1 MSVNWALAVGAVF
14 VASMGTIAGACKR
27 PRAKETSATP
37 NNNSVPDNAVGV
49 NSPKFKAEASRNL
62 GTALCAV

>member
-27 PRAKETSATP
+27 SGAKGTQETSATP
-37 NNNSVPDNAVGV
+37 NNNVPDNAVSAFPDGK
-49 NSPKFKAEASRNL
+49 SSRDL
-62 GTALCAV
+62 GTALCAA